1 MIGTPRRLPAI
12 PVHKHTLANGLKIVV
27 VERRD
32 LPMVDVEIVITSGAE
47 LDLPVHA
54 GRTSMTAEMVDE
66 GTPARAALD
75 IAEELDYLGAQL
87 DVQPGWDTTTVSL
100 QVLAPR
106 LEAALD
112 ILADV
117 LLNAS
122 FPEAEFR
129 RKQTERLT
137 ALLQERDE
145 PQLLAGKALAAS
157 LFGPAHPYG
166 APIGGTHEAIERL
179 TCTEVAAL
187 YNAQF
192 RPTSTFVIVVGDV
205 DTAAIIAAIDARL
218 GSWSGAP
225 PAAAVA
231 QATTAGLRRILM
243 VDKPN
248 AAQAELRVGHAAPPR
263 DTADY
268 FALKVLNTVLGG
280 SFTSRLNTILR
291 ERMGVTYGARS
302 RFLLRRNGGL
312 FNAGGAVD
320 TAAAARSAQVIV
332 EEMRRL
338 MSERVPPAE
347 LQRAQSYIALGVPRS
362 FETTEDIAA
371 HLREQLLYG
380 LADDYWQSY
389 VDRVLAVTADD
400 IMDAAARH
408 LQPDGCVIVVVADQN
423 EVRNALEQTGL
434 GDVVPARVI
443 T

>member
-1 MIGTPRRLPAI
+1 LQ
-12 PVHKHTLANGLKIVV
+12 IVV

-54 GRTSMTAEMVDE
+54 GRTSMTAEMIDE
-66 GTPARAALD
+66 GTPTRAALD
-75 IAEELDYLGAQL
+75 IAEQLDYLGAQL
-87 DVQPGWDTTTVSL
+87 DVQPGWDTTAVSL
-100 QVLAPR
+100 QVLSPR
-106 LEAALD
+106 LDPALD
-112 ILADV
+112 ILADI
-117 LLNAS
+117 LLNAT

-129 RKQTERLT
+129 RKQMEHLT
-137 ALLQERDE
+137 SLLQERDE
-145 PQLLAGKALAAS
+145 PHLLAGKALAAS

-179 TCTEVAAL
+179 TCAEVVAR
-187 YNAQF
+187 YSAQF
-192 RPTSTFVIVVGDV
+192 RPASTFLIVVGDV
-205 DTAAIIAAIDARL
+205 DTTAIVAAIDARL
-218 GSWSGAP
+218 GSWSGTAP
-225 PAAAVA
+225 VVAVP
-231 QATTAGLRRILM
+231 QATTGGSRRILV

-268 FALKVLNTVLGG
+268 FSLKVLNTVLGG

-291 ERMGVTYGARS
+291 ERMGVTYGASS

-312 FNAGGAVD
+312 FTAGGAVD
-320 TAAAARSAQVIV
+320 APAAARSAQVIV

-338 MSERVPPAE
+338 MSERVPRAE
-347 LQRAQSYIALGVPRS
+347 LQRAQSYLALGMPRS

-380 LADDYWQSY
+380 LPDDYWQTY
-389 VDRVLAVTADD
+389 VDRILAVTADD

-408 LQPDGCVIVVVADQN
+408 LQPDGCVIAVVAEQQA
-423 EVRNALEQTGL
+423 VRNALEQTSL
-434 GDVVPARVI
+434 GDVVPTTVM